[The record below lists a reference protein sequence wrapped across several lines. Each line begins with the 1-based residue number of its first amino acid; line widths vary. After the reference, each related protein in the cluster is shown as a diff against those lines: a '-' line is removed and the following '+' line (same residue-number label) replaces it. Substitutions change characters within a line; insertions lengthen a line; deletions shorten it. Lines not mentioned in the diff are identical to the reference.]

1 MKYQETGRFG
11 RITKNLEKKGFEIEM
26 EKILYDSIEF
36 TKLKKPDQTEYIEN
50 IMDRMVKT
58 IGQDNTND
66 VLFACGA
73 QCCGNSWSN
82 FAKKIWKSSKSIEDF
97 IKNLNREEEKY
108 DTHMSYNSLK
118 KLITV
123 TRSKCICGLINKGE
137 HFQDNKSY
145 CNCSIGHMSV
155 FFNSVF
161 PVRNIKLEKTIFNGA
176 DRCEWN
182 IGLHE

>member
-11 RITKNLEKKGFEIEM
+11 RITKNLDKKGYGNEM
-26 EKILYDSIEF
+26 ENILYDSIEF
-36 TKLKKPDQTEYIEN
+36 NNLKKPAQTEYIEK
-50 IMDRMVKT
+50 IMDRMVKL

-82 FAKKIWKSSKSIEDF
+82 FAKRIWKSSKSIDEF
-97 IKNLNREEEKY
+97 FENLNIEEEKY
-108 DTHMSYNSLK
+108 NTHISYDSLN

-123 TRSKCICGLINKGE
+123 VRSKCICGLINKGQ
-137 HFQDNKSY
+137 HFQNNKSY

-161 PVRNIKLEKTIFNGA
+161 SVRNIKLEKTIFNGA
-176 DRCEWN
+176 DGCEWS
-182 IGLHE
+182 IELYM